1 MDPPAVDRFAELK
14 MPMLVVV
21 GELDMPDIHEIADL
35 LLTADPNAEKVVIEG
50 AAHMV
55 NMEKPEEFN
64 RVVLE
69 YLEEL
74 QPW

>member
-1 MDPPAVDRFAELK
+1 
-14 MPMLVVV
+14 
-21 GELDMPDIHEIADL
+21 MPDIHEIADL

-69 YLEEL
+69 FLEEL